1 MQRRTFFKQTGLALG
16 ALPALGTVGLG
27 APAPDPP
34 PLPSRP
40 FDPTDWK
47 AVRDQ
52 FPLTRS
58 RIHMATFLL
67 ASHPRPV
74 ADAIERHRRGF
85 DEDPATYWEE
95 HFMTAEPGVQA
106 AAAAYL
112 QTEPGQIA
120 LTDSTTM
127 GLGLTYGALRLR
139 PDQEILTTPH
149 GHYATIK
156 SLRLRAERTG
166 AAVREVA
173 LYDNPAETS
182 VDGVVSRMLD
192 AITERTRVLAVT
204 WVHSSTGVKL
214 PLAAMA
220 EALRDVNA
228 GRDVEDRVL
237 VCADGVHGL
246 GIDDVTVDSL
256 GVDFFIAGTHKW
268 LFGPRGTGI
277 IWGSPAAWDAV
288 DPIIPSFGPSVGV
301 WLGALPPDTPFVTP
315 GSYHTPGGFHSFEHR
330 WALGEAFRFHL
341 DVGKARVRERIH
353 GLNSRAKEA
362 LTEMPHVRLYT
373 PTSPSLSAGIVCFD
387 VDGHTPGEVVAHLHE
402 RGITG
407 STSPY
412 PVSYARIAPSLI
424 NDEDEVDQT
433 VVAIAELR

>member
-1 MQRRTFFKQTGLALG
+1 MRRRTFFKQTGLALG
-16 ALPALGTVGLG
+16 ALPALGAVGLSADAIG
-27 APAPDPP
+27 APSPA
-34 PLPSRP
+34 SRP

-47 AVRDQ
+47 AVRDH

-74 ADAIERHRRGF
+74 ADAIARHRRGF

-95 HFMTAEPGVQA
+95 HFMTAEPEVQA
-106 AAAAYL
+106 AAAEYL
-112 QTEPGQIA
+112 QTKPGQIA

-139 PDQEILTTPH
+139 ADQEILTTPH
-149 GHYATIK
+149 DHYATIK

-166 AAVREVA
+166 TTLREVA
-173 LYDNPAETS
+173 LYDDPTEAS

-192 AITERTRVLAVT
+192 AITDRTRVLAVT

-220 EALRDVNA
+220 EALRGVNA

-237 VCADGVHGL
+237 FCVDGVHGF
-246 GIDDVTVDSL
+246 GIDDVTVDGL

-288 DPIIPSFGPSVGV
+288 EPIIPSFGPSVGV
-301 WLGALPPDTPFVTP
+301 WLGMLPADTPFVTP
-315 GSYHTPGGFHSFEHR
+315 GSYHSPGGFHSFEHR

-341 DVGKARVRERIH
+341 DLGKARVQERIH
-353 GLNSRAKEA
+353 GLNTRAKEA
-362 LTEMPHVRLYT
+362 LATMPHVRLYT
-373 PTSPSLSAGIVCFD
+373 PMNPSLSAGIVCFD
-387 VDGHTPGEVVAHLHE
+387 VTGHTPAEVVAHLHE

-407 STSPY
+407 SASPY

-424 NDEDEVDQT
+424 NDEDEVDRT
-433 VVAIAELR
+433 VAAIAELG